1 MGRLRGWGDWGRG
14 TADPVDKGRQRAR
27 AESPLIELASTGEI
41 QDADPDFPVLVFV
54 QERLRQLV
62 AEKEELEEK
71 SHQLLTETEE
81 LRQRLESESAENQGL
96 LEALEMDKEG
106 KRELGRRLAAL
117 EDRLAESQQNA
128 RSAREDS
135 DRLHALLRKESTDR
149 RKSESELAELRA
161 TADANREIIDELRAE
176 LKAEQTARLGFEE
189 KSGELGSIAENVSA
203 ARKRVDE
210 LERDLAGEMAV
221 RRSLETE
228 LESLAVQAAQAEDAL
243 RTQVKALEVSQAT
256 LEEHI
261 ADIQQELVDKRD
273 ELEAKELEVGERL
286 GAIGSRE
293 RDLKSERADLDRRSI
308 AMQKTQDELDENLAQ
323 LHARQQEL
331 MRLREEFEA
340 EKDDPRVI
348 RLDEIN
354 EHDVHENELI
364 ALLMVERRERGLAE
378 AELGRL
384 LERVALLE
392 GDLARI
398 KGQSAPVGPRGR
410 RRR

>member
-1 MGRLRGWGDWGRG
+1 L
-14 TADPVDKGRQRAR
+14 
-27 AESPLIELASTGEI
+27 
-41 QDADPDFPVLVFV
+41 
-54 QERLRQLV
+54 
-62 AEKEELEEK
+62 K
-71 SHQLLTETEE
+71 SLP
-81 LRQRLESESAENQGL
+81 
-96 LEALEMDKEG
+96 
-106 KRELGRRLAAL
+106 
-117 EDRLAESQQNA
+117 
-128 RSAREDS
+128 
-135 DRLHALLRKESTDR
+135 
-149 RKSESELAELRA
+149 
-161 TADANREIIDELRAE
+161 
-176 LKAEQTARLGFEE
+176 
-189 KSGELGSIAENVSA
+189 
-203 ARKRVDE
+203 
-210 LERDLAGEMAV
+210 
-221 RRSLETE
+221 
-228 LESLAVQAAQAEDAL
+228 VQAAQAEDAL

-261 ADIQQELVDKRD
+261 ADIQQELVEKRD

-286 GAIGSRE
+286 RAIGSRE

-308 AMQKTQDELDENLAQ
+308 AMQKAQDELDENWAQ

-331 MRLREEFEA
+331 KRLREEFEA

-354 EHDVHENELI
+354 EHDVDENELI

>member
-261 ADIQQELVDKRD
+261 ADIQQELVDKQD
-273 ELEAKELEVGERL
+273 KLEAKELEVGERL